1 MKRILRISLD
11 ILLTSIVPIVGWF
24 FLGIILDKN
33 LINIFTLTYPIQF
46 VMSAMLSIFST
57 GANISAYKDNN
68 KNAINSGIIL
78 GILIG
83 AIIFG
88 GIALNIDK
96 YITFMNMDVDTYR
109 IFGIYSVIQIYLQ
122 LALQLILTKLYYK
135 EENKKANKISIK
147 FNVINFITL
156 IGIALISRSQEIT
169 ATASIVILIIYTI
182 IIVVKNLDKF
192 KFSINLFNC
201 IKYDSVELFTQLNF
215 LIIYLFGFSNAFE
228 FGEKYVL
235 AITFATLLTD
245 MQWDIAH
252 AIATVAKIDI
262 SKKNFNYKEHL
273 KNAYKLTSLLIISIA
288 IMFITMYKFYN
299 TDLIITIIFVLGDV
313 IGFVMYPLYTIKTCY
328 LQLEY
333 SAIKTTIHKQIAN
346 IARTAMSFLPTPYCT
361 MIGQLAS
368 MAYQLL
374 YTKFLWK
381 RKGEIYENRN

>member
-1 MKRILRISLD
+1 MKRILRVSLD
-11 ILLTSIVPIVGWF
+11 ILLTSIVPIAGWF
-24 FLGIILDKN
+24 FLGIILDKD

-68 KNAINSGIIL
+68 KSTINSGIVL
-78 GILIG
+78 GIVVG

-88 GIALNIDK
+88 GIALNIDT
-96 YITFMNMDVDTYR
+96 YIIFMNMDVDTYR

-122 LALQLILTKLYYK
+122 LVLQLILTKLYYK

-156 IGIALISRSQEIT
+156 IGIALISRNQQIT
-169 ATASIVILIIYTI
+169 AIVSIAILIIYTI
-182 IIVVKNLDKF
+182 IIVIKNLNKF
-192 KFSINLFNC
+192 KFSINLLNC

-228 FGEKYVL
+228 FGEKYIL

-262 SKKNFNYKEHL
+262 SKNNFNYKEHL

-288 IMFITMYKFYN
+288 IMFISMYKFYN
-299 TDLIITIIFVLGDV
+299 TDLIITIIFVLGDI
-313 IGFVMYPLYTIKTCY
+313 IGFIMYPLYTIKTCY

-333 SAIKTTIHKQIAN
+333 SAVKTTLHKQISN

-361 MIGQLAS
+361 MIGQLTS
-368 MAYQLL
+368 IAYQLI

-381 RKGEIYENRN
+381 RRNI

>member
-78 GILIG
+78 GILIS

-88 GIALNIDK
+88 GIALNIDA
-96 YITFMNMDVDTYR
+96 YITFMNMDADTYR

-122 LALQLILTKLYYK
+122 LVLQLILTKLYYK

-156 IGIALISRSQEIT
+156 IGIALISGNQQIT
-169 ATASIVILIIYTI
+169 ATASIVILIMYTI
-182 IIVVKNLDKF
+182 IIVIKNLDKF
-192 KFSINLFNC
+192 KFSINLLNC

-228 FGEKYVL
+228 FGYKYVL

-252 AIATVAKIDI
+252 AIAMVAKIDI

-288 IMFITMYKFYN
+288 LMFITMYKFYN

-313 IGFVMYPLYTIKTCY
+313 IGFIMYPLYTIKTCY

-333 SAIKTTIHKQIAN
+333 SAIKTTVHKQIAN

-361 MIGQLAS
+361 MIGQLTS
-368 MAYQLL
+368 MSYQLL
-374 YTKFLWK
+374 YAKVLWNK
-381 RKGEIYENRN
+381 KGEIYENRN